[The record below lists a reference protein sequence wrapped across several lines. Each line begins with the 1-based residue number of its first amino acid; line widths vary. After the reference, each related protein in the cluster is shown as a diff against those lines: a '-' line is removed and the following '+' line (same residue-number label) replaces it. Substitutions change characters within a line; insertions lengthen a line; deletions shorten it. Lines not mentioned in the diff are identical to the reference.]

1 MHVDWRPQIEPA
13 MTDNRPPPDPAILE
27 LARIIARRMA
37 RDDAV
42 KGIRR
47 VWEISET
54 VSERGATTATNV
66 AETQSAISEML
77 ESHTR

>member
-1 MHVDWRPQIEPA
+1 

-37 RDDAV
+37 RDDAA

-47 VWEISET
+47 IWELPDAETAATAAEIQSATSET
-54 VSERGATTATNV
+54 LGPHSR
-66 AETQSAISEML
+66 
-77 ESHTR
+77 